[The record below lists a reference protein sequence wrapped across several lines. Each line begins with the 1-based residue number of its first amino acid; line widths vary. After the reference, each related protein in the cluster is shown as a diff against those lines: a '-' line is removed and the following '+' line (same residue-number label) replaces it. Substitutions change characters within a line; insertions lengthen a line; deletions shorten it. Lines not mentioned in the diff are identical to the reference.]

1 MLRVALITLGDP
13 GRLTGGYLFHRRIA
27 DAAARHDARLRFYSV
42 PDRPFPL
49 AVIDGPRVVRAA
61 VAANDVVVLDSIAA
75 AFVGPV
81 LTVRRPG
88 RPLVGMLHQPPGGID
103 HRPPRA
109 TLQAAL
115 DQLAYRPARRLL
127 AASDALAVE
136 LTERW
141 GIAAARVRVVPPG
154 RDVAPNHPHTVR
166 LDLRAGR
173 QAALLCVANWVER
186 KGVHSLLDAF
196 AGLPADSATL
206 HLVGDNRVDAEY
218 SERLRARLRLPD
230 LLGRVVVH
238 GPLPLD
244 RVADLYASADVFV
257 LASVKEPYGT
267 VYGEAMASGLPV
279 VGWRAGN
286 LPYLAED
293 GKEGLV
299 VPPGD
304 EAALRAALA
313 RLIADEPLRLRMGAA
328 ARERALSRPT
338 WADTAALFY
347 GSLRQEVGGSD
358 VYLLPSYRSTT

>member
-1 MLRVALITLGDP
+1 VLRVALITLGDP

-27 DAAARHDARLRFYSV
+27 DAASRHDARLTFYSV
-42 PDRPFPL
+42 PDRSFPL
-49 AVIDGPRVVRAA
+49 AVIDGPRVMRAA
-61 VAANDVVVLDSIAA
+61 VAAHDVVVLDSIAA
-75 AFVGPV
+75 AFVGPA
-81 LTVRRPG
+81 LAIHPPG

-103 HRPPRA
+103 HGPRRA

-115 DQLAYRPARRLL
+115 DQLAYRRARRLL
-127 AASDALAVE
+127 AASEALAVE
-136 LTERW
+136 LTQRW
-141 GIAAARVRVVPPG
+141 GIAPTRVQVVPPG
-154 RDVAPNHPHTVR
+154 RDVAPHHPDTVR
-166 LDLRAGR
+166 LDLRQGR
-173 QAALLCVANWVER
+173 QVALLCVANWVER
-186 KGVHSLLDAF
+186 KGVHSLLDAV
-196 AGLPADSATL
+196 AGLPSNSATL
-206 HLVGDNRVDAEY
+206 HLVGDDHVDAKY
-218 SERLRARLRLPD
+218 SQRLRTRLGMSD

-257 LASVKEPYGT
+257 LTSVKEPYGT

-299 VPPGD
+299 VAPGD

-313 RLIADEPLRLRMGAA
+313 RLIADEPLRQCMGAA
-328 ARERALSRPT
+328 ARVRALSRPT

-347 GSLRQEVGGSD
+347 GSLRHEVE
-358 VYLLPSYRSTT
+358 R

>member
-27 DAAARHDARLRFYSV
+27 DAAPRHDARFTFYSV

-49 AVIDGPRVVRAA
+49 AVTDGPRVVRAA
-61 VAANDVVVLDSIAA
+61 AATNDVLVLDSIAA
-75 AFVGPV
+75 AFVGPA
-81 LTVRRPG
+81 LAIRPPTQ
-88 RPLVGMLHQPPGGID
+88 PLIGMLHQPPGGID
-103 HRPPRA
+103 HGRARA
-109 TLQAAL
+109 TVQAGL

-127 AASDALAVE
+127 AASEALGVE
-136 LTERW
+136 LSERW
-141 GIAAARVRVVPPG
+141 RIAPVRVRVVPPG
-154 RDVAPNHPHTVR
+154 RDVAPDHSNPVQ
-166 LDLRAGR
+166 LDLRQGR
-173 QAALLCVANWVER
+173 RAALLCVANWVER
-186 KGVHSLLDAF
+186 KGVHSLLAAF
-196 AGLPADSATL
+196 AGLPPESATL
-206 HLVGDNRVDAEY
+206 HLVGDDRVEPEY
-218 SERLRARLRLPD
+218 SQLLRRRLRQPD
-230 LLGRVVVH
+230 LADRVVVH

-267 VYGEAMASGLPV
+267 VYGEAMAYGLPV

-304 EAALRAALA
+304 GAALRSALA
-313 RLIADEPLRLRMGAA
+313 RLIADEPLRRRMGAA

-347 GSLRQEVGGSD
+347 GSLRYEVEG
-358 VYLLPSYRSTT
+358 RR